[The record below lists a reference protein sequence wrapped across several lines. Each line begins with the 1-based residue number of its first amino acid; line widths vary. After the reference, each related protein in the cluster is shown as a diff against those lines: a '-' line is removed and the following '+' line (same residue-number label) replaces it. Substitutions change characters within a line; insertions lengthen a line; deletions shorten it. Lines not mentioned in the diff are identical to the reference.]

1 MIETN
6 EPLPMVDAH
15 EANWLELK
23 IPPPVIAAVAALAMW
38 GLARAFPDLH
48 IPYGVRV
55 PAAVLL
61 AMAGVALAGSGIVT
75 FRRART
81 TINPHK
87 PGDATALVSSG
98 PYRFTRNPMYAGML
112 LVLAGWA
119 AYLGSMPALLGPVAF
134 ILYINRFQI
143 VPEERALQWLFA
155 GEYLAYKS
163 RVRRWL

>member
-1 MIETN
+1 MTN
-6 EPLPMVDAH
+6 LDQPQLPAGAD
-15 EANWLELK
+15 WLELK
-23 IPPPVIAAVAALAMW
+23 IPPPVIAGAVAAGMW
-38 GLARAFPDLH
+38 GVAQLFPGAG
-48 IPYGVRV
+48 IPYGWRV
-55 PAAVLL
+55 AA
-61 AMAGVALAGSGIVT
+61 AVALAVAGIALAASGIAA

-81 TINPHK
+81 TINPHR
-87 PGDATALVSSG
+87 PGEATALVLGG

-134 ILYINRFQI
+134 MLYINRFQI